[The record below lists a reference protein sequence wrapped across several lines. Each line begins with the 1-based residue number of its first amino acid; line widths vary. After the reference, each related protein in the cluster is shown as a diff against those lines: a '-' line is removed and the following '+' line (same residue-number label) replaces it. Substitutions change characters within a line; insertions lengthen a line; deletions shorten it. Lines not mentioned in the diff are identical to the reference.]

1 MCPWLRNW
9 NFPSR
14 LRDSQYSNSPGWGV
28 LGSRWPSSHLD
39 QAGTICGAPPQQG
52 ERSLPHGSG
61 ALRRLGA
68 PRETFIFPELYHFF
82 HNTTLPSRWKVPAG
96 RLRILSMC
104 FCSPPCPS
112 VGSRLLGKDTSLFI
126 PVCSRL
132 ALLTDSAMEMS
143 LTPWG

>member
-1 MCPWLRNW
+1 MSLAEKLELSIKAQEFSVFQQP
-9 NFPSR
+9 R
-14 LRDSQYSNSPGWGV
+14 LGCVGIQVAFISSGSGRHHLWCSPT
-28 LGSRWPSSHLD
+28 
-39 QAGTICGAPPQQG
+39 AGGAVPPPQG
-52 ERSLPHGSG
+52 G

-112 VGSRLLGKDTSLFI
+112 AGSRLLGKDTSLFI
-126 PVCSRL
+126 PACSRL
-132 ALLTDSAMEMS
+132 ALPTDSAMEMS
-143 LTPWG
+143 P